1 MKSYHRLNQMGTM
14 EAMQGVMQGMAK
26 IMGDAKN
33 KIKL

>member
-1 MKSYHRLNQMGTM
+1 MGTM